1 MRIGHRPDTNGDA
14 KLISNGSFA
23 SRTPPFSQALSSV
36 LNHPPQTSVVYSL
49 LSGDYQA
56 IWESPQRL
64 LGFSADSTWTPP
76 PLPPLP
82 PGYPTITLDDFKQY
96 LADMSTLMAKFEAIH
111 PIAQG
116 DGTIDERIKGPDA
129 SDNLNQELKE
139 VPEVFFKEGFNLEEP
154 ETFELSGA
162 SSEGL
167 KSKMMQERLSHYLDV
182 VEQQLMR
189 QIQARSDSFYKALDT
204 LQELYAEVDVTLRAI
219 VEFRAVIRRLDENL
233 VGHALRVAQVQ
244 ARGRSQHHP
253 APDPDCIHIRRFL
266 HTVSAISWKRNRLS
280 SLLSGRSLPVPARAT
295 SPRKRVCA
303 LMPRPSPPRRS

>member
-1 MRIGHRPDTNGDA
+1 
-14 KLISNGSFA
+14 
-23 SRTPPFSQALSSV
+23 
-36 LNHPPQTSVVYSL
+36 
-49 LSGDYQA
+49 
-56 IWESPQRL
+56 
-64 LGFSADSTWTPP
+64 
-76 PLPPLP
+76 
-82 PGYPTITLDDFKQY
+82 
-96 LADMSTLMAKFEAIH
+96 MSTLMAKFEAIH

-266 HTVSAISWKRNRLS
+266 HIVSAVSWKRNRQS